1 MEYSDFRS
9 HISAFNEMEAQKK
22 AKQLERIEKRK
33 QKQEEHVAMEL
44 AKTIEPK
51 SSRYAEQGC

>member
-1 MEYSDFRS
+1 M
-9 HISAFNEMEAQKK
+9 AQKK